1 MGNELLPLEALTIS
15 GGPMDALAAATR
27 KGATKNDVYEGK
39 DQFIAV
45 ILKSVSPI
53 ELTQAETAAYLGTS
67 KPADPNNSHGA
78 IYGFKIRIISA
89 NSPHA
94 FLPEPCFEGGTDAIN
109 NIIKDMHTLALSRG
123 GTYSPGDEVQVQL
136 EKTDFSYN
144 LDSCWIIGHV
154 NSNQSK
160 YKADLSCLS
169 AKDSFGGKSIIEFYK
184 DIEDAGIV
192 GGPSTAQDINNAY
205 SVVAGIP
212 GLADKIVEVANKV
225 GIPDPGWL
233 ANLINF
239 ETRGTFRSNIRNSA
253 GSDCWGLI
261 QFCRDSGAEEVGV
274 IWKAGERPPDDFLNN
289 GPVAQMD
296 YVEKYFLKDEG
307 KYKKIQ
313 DVYARVFFPISMKHG
328 DNFSIYEW
336 YVENEGQAAA
346 NTYRR
351 QNPGIT
357 YKGDYMK
364 FANKNAKLPT
374 VLAPTAT

>member
-1 MGNELLPLEALTIS
+1 MGNELYPLEALTIS
-15 GGPMDALAAATR
+15 GGPMDALAAATK

-39 DQFIAV
+39 NQFIAV

-109 NIIKDMHTLALSRG
+109 NIIKDMHTLALSRDG
-123 GTYSPGDEVQVQL
+123 AYSPGDEVQVQL

-169 AKDSFGGKSIIEFYK
+169 AKDSFGGKSIVEFYK
-184 DIEDAGIV
+184 GIEDAGIV
-192 GGPSTAQDINNAY
+192 GGPSSAAEINAAY
-205 SVVAGIP
+205 PAVADVP
-212 GLADKIVEVANKV
+212 GFAEKIVEVANNV

-239 ETRGTFRSNIRNSA
+239 ESGFDETKQNKR

-261 QFCRDSGAEEVGV
+261 QFCRDSGAKEVGV
-274 IWKAGERPPDDFLNN
+274 TWSAGKRPPDSFLKE
-289 GPVAQMD
+289 GPIAQMD
-296 YVEKYFLKDEG
+296 YVETYFLKEKG

-313 DVYARVFFPISMKHG
+313 DVYARVFFPISM
-328 DNFSIYEW
+328 DQDDDFNIYDW
-336 YVENEGQAAA
+336 YLKNKREFAS
-346 NTYRR
+346 TYRD

>member
-1 MGNELLPLEALTIS
+1 MGNELYPLEALTIS

-39 DQFIAV
+39 NQFIAV
-45 ILKSVSPI
+45 ILKSVGPTEFTS
-53 ELTQAETAAYLGTS
+53 AEKAGIVGTG
-67 KPADPNNSHGA
+67 KPADPNDSHGA
-78 IYGFKIRIISA
+78 IHGFKIRIISA

-109 NIIKDMHTLALSRG
+109 NIIQDMHTLALSRG
-123 GTYSPGDEVQVQL
+123 VLYSPGDEVQVQL

-154 NSNQSK
+154 NSNQSN

-169 AKDSFGGKSIIEFYK
+169 AKGSFGGKSIVEFYK
-184 DIEDAGIV
+184 GIEDAGKV
-192 GGPSTAQDINNAY
+192 GGPSTAAEINAAY
-205 SVVAGIP
+205 PAVAAVDGF
-212 GLADKIVEVANKV
+212 AEKIVQVAKKV

-239 ETRGTFRSNIRNSA
+239 ETDGSFDETKQNKK

-261 QFCRDSGAEEVGV
+261 QFCRDSGANEVGV
-274 IWKAGERPPDDFLNN
+274 IWKAGKRPPDDFLNN

-296 YVEKYFLKDEG
+296 YVEKYFLKEKG

-313 DVYARVFFPISMKHG
+313 DVYARVFFPISMGHG
-328 DNFSIYEW
+328 DDFNIYEW
-336 YVENEGQAAA
+336 YVENKGQAAA
-346 NTYRR
+346 DRYLR
-351 QNPGIT
+351 QNPGIV
-357 YKGDYMK
+357 YKGDYIGK
-364 FANKNAKLPT
+364 ANGKAKLPT
-374 VLAPTAT
+374 RLSS

>member
-45 ILKSVSPI
+45 ILKSVSPT
-53 ELTQAETAAYLGTS
+53 ELTSAEKAVYLGIS
-67 KPADPNNSHGA
+67 KPADPNDSHGA
-78 IYGFKIRIISA
+78 IHGFKIRIISA

-144 LDSCWIIGHV
+144 LDSCWIIGPV
-154 NSNQSK
+154 SSNQDK
-160 YKADLSCLS
+160 YKAGLSCLS
-169 AKDSFGGKSIIEFYK
+169 AKDSFDGKSIVEFYK
-184 DIEDAGIV
+184 GIEDAGKV
-192 GGPSTAQDINNAY
+192 GGPSTATEINAAY
-205 SVVAGIP
+205 PAVRAVP
-212 GLADKIVEVANKV
+212 GFAEKIVEVANNV

-239 ETRGTFRSNIRNSA
+239 ESGFDETKQNQQ

-261 QFCRDSGAEEVGV
+261 QFCRDSGASEVGV
-274 IWKAGERPPDDFLNN
+274 TWSAGKRPPDSFLNK
-289 GPVAQMD
+289 GPIAQMD
-296 YVEKYFLKDEG
+296 YVEKYFLKEKG

-313 DVYARVFFPISMKHG
+313 DVYARVFFPISMGHG
-328 DNFSIYEW
+328 DEFNIYDW
-336 YVENEGQAAA
+336 YLKNKPEFA